1 MLHIHIH
8 LFKEIRAT
16 EKKLCYS
23 GKQLPV
29 PHRRPARRPCPA
41 ARKTTPGPTERRR
54 APCPSAPPQWRWPTW
69 ATVPKWQRWGTQERL
84 LSSEALDNQLQH
96 PAFSRKAE
104 SQEESHH
111 LTPPFSCAVLEV
123 LQRQIHLAKILLKMV
138 SEIGIFASTCNSKF
152 LLPSEFLRR
161 ILSLFEQPVHLR
173 SICSLA

>member
-16 EKKLCYS
+16 EKKPCYS
-23 GKQLPV
+23 GKQPPV
-29 PHRRPARRPCPA
+29 PRRRPARRPCPA

-96 PAFSRKAE
+96 PAFSRKVRVRK
-104 SQEESHH
+104 SYITSLHHSH
-111 LTPPFSCAVLEV
+111 AMLEV

-152 LLPSEFLRR
+152 LVTSEFLRR
-161 ILSLFEQPVHLR
+161 ILSLFEQRIHLR